1 MTSVVGIVPLYN
13 HALTVPEVLAGLQA
27 HGLYALVVDD
37 GSTDGGADVA
47 EQWLI
52 ANGAP
57 GQVIRLAHNQGKAA
71 ALLAGFAAAA
81 DRGATHALTMDA
93 DGQHDSARIAVF
105 LHALPTD
112 CPEQTLVLG
121 DRRALPRN
129 YPTARLFGR
138 FLSGLAVRT
147 ACGAI
152 VGDAA
157 CGMRLYPLSMTRK
170 LRCIYCG
177 FVPEYAAFHT
187 FYVLSRLTPLAS
199 TKPSWTRQTSA

>member
-71 ALLAGFAAAA
+71 ALLAGWEGGNIQF
-81 DRGATHALTMDA
+81 RPVEVHSNI
-93 DGQHDSARIAVF
+93 HS
-105 LHALPTD
+105 
-112 CPEQTLVLG
+112 LG
-121 DRRALPRN
+121 P
-129 YPTARLFGR
+129 
-138 FLSGLAVRT
+138 
-147 ACGAI
+147 
-152 VGDAA
+152 
-157 CGMRLYPLSMTRK
+157 
-170 LRCIYCG
+170 
-177 FVPEYAAFHT
+177 
-187 FYVLSRLTPLAS
+187 
-199 TKPSWTRQTSA
+199 